1 MTLDYGEAV
10 QVLRGIPLFAKLDP
24 AKLKLLAFASEH
36 LTFENGETL
45 FQVGAAADSVYLIDE
60 GEAEITVVAE
70 EREIVISRLGKH
82 DLFGEMAIFR
92 RAPRSATVKASG
104 RLGVLKID
112 APMFLEVVTENPE
125 TARGVMHL
133 LSDKIARTTERF
145 EELEGRVRMLESISE
160 PPRASS

>member
-1 MTLDYGEAV
+1 MDYGEAV

-45 FQVGAAADSVYLIDE
+45 FQVGAAADSVFLIDQ
-60 GEAEITVVAE
+60 GEAEITVLAE
-70 EREIVISRLGKH
+70 GREIVISRLGKH

-92 RAPRSATVKASG
+92 RAPRSATVKANG

-112 APMFLEVVTENPE
+112 APMFLELVTENPE
-125 TARGVMHL
+125 TALGVMRL
-133 LSDKIARTTERF
+133 LSDKIARATENF
-145 EELEGRVRMLESISE
+145 EEMEGRVRMLESISE
-160 PPRASS
+160 PSRPSN

>member
-1 MTLDYGEAV
+1 MDYGEAV

-36 LTFENGETL
+36 LTFEDGEML
-45 FQVGAAADSVYLIDE
+45 FEVGAAADSVYLIDE
-60 GEAEITVVAE
+60 GVAEITVVAE
-70 EREIVISRLGKH
+70 GREIVINRLGRH

-104 RLGVLKID
+104 PLGVLKID
-112 APMFLEVVTENPE
+112 APMFLELVTENPE
-125 TARGVMHL
+125 TALGVMRL
-133 LSDKIARTTERF
+133 LSDKIARANESF

-160 PPRASS
+160 PSRPQT